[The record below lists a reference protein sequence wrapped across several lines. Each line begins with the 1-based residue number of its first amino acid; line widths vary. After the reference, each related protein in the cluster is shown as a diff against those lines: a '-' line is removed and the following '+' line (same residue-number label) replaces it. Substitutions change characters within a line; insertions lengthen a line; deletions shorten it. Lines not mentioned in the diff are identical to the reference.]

1 MKKRVLNKKG
11 LVLFVS
17 AALIAMSFTG
27 CGGASKSY
35 ATTNGKSYDTAMATE
50 AYDGD
55 YGYEYAEEELAA
67 ADVESPVEV
76 QDTSR
81 KLITTYNLSV
91 ETEEFDGYTKYLE
104 NKVTEFGGYIQDL
117 SEYNGSISGRTYETR
132 YSYLTVRI
140 PSAKAKDFLNLVGE
154 NANITN
160 QDMNVE
166 DVTLRYVD
174 TKSEKDSYVV
184 EQERLMSLLEQAETM
199 EDILTIEARL
209 SEVRYKINSMES
221 QLRTYD
227 NLVDYTTFNINI
239 SEVETYTEPEP
250 ESYGA
255 RLLKSFTEGL
265 SDTVENL
272 GDFFVGF
279 LWALPGLVVFIVI
292 SGGIFLIV
300 FSIVRS
306 ANKKAAKR
314 REAQAQAKAAQMQA
328 QMQAMQAA
336 QAPQV
341 AQGQAPQGQQQ
352 VGQPVA
358 QGQAPQG
365 QQQAGQPV
373 AQNPGK

>member
-117 SEYNGSISGRTYETR
+117 SEYNGSISGRSYETR

-184 EQERLMSLLEQAETM
+184 EQERLMAFLEQAETM

-255 RLLKSFTEGL
+255 RLWRSFTEGL

-336 QAPQV
+336 QAPQ
-341 AQGQAPQGQQQ
+341 
-352 VGQPVA
+352 
-358 QGQAPQG
+358 G

-373 AQNPGK
+373 AQDTQGQQQAGQQAAQDTQGQQ